1 LVKVKSM
8 ERTIVEEMWGI
19 YSLSYVKKRMSK
31 EREELDK
38 RYYQRATAGERFGR
52 VLYDA
57 MVNLLKEASDY
68 RTQNQK
74 NTEK

>member
-1 LVKVKSM
+1 MKKVM
-8 ERTIVEEMWGI
+8 E
-19 YSLSYVKKRMSK
+19 K